1 MQPEPTQF
9 GQLPDFAQFH
19 FQPDQGYPTGTF
31 IKLSASQ
38 AYRESDNRVMNVPP
52 PAAVSRDA
60 NLVALTPARG
70 LETRQRHILAVLTS
84 AGTPS
89 EGLTLSQL
97 WSRYY
102 ARVTEQSRFSHPLV
116 VERYFR
122 DAARGLIAG
131 GELHWT
137 TTGGITETK
146 AQVFHGAMRRTDD
159 RYSATP
165 RGIILAVRYGV
176 HPDQ

>member
-9 GQLPDFAQFH
+9 SHLPTFAQFQ
-19 FQPDQGYPTGTF
+19 FQPGQGYSGGTF

-38 AYRESDNRVMNVPP
+38 AYRESDNRLMNVPP
-52 PAAVSRDA
+52 PAAVSREP
-60 NLVALTPARG
+60 NLVALTPTSR

-84 AGTPS
+84 ANTPP

-102 ARVTEQSRFSHPLV
+102 ARVMEQSRFSHPLI

-122 DAARGLIAG
+122 DAARGLVAG
-131 GELHWT
+131 GEIHWT
-137 TTGGITETK
+137 TSGGITETK
-146 AQVFHGAMRRTDD
+146 AQIFHGAMHRADL
-159 RYSATP
+159 YSATP
-165 RGIILAVRYGV
+165 RGLILAVRYGV